1 MIATRFV
8 VYNDLYLSK
17 HLSHLNFYMVLRPE
31 IWSSPLGQTRPTT
44 LYAHQSH
51 LMCRLLSE
59 KKLYCHCIVT
69 SALLRYH
76 VLGVWGPCLYRDWL
90 FWPYSGQLDLFLCVT
105 ISTDPCDCVSVLLNK
120 TDWCCS
126 IKICVPSSRRDE
138 IWQFLQLDENCI
150 LTRATTIMISV
161 NFPI

>member
-1 MIATRFV
+1 M
-8 VYNDLYLSK
+8 LSTGDQSYK
-17 HLSHLNFYMVLRPE
+17 ILTIRAELNHSNIQMESVESPHFISFTTSNHLHHQSSSENFK
-31 IWSSPLGQTRPTT
+31 WS
-44 LYAHQSH
+44 HQSH

-90 FWPYSGQLDLFLCVT
+90 FWPSGQLDLFLCVT

-138 IWQFLQLDENCI
+138 I
-150 LTRATTIMISV
+150 
-161 NFPI
+161 

>member
-1 MIATRFV
+1 MLWAKLHTRCLVTWTVFMF
-8 VYNDLYLSK
+8 NQE
-17 HLSHLNFYMVLRPE
+17 NFTPDRKNLHRNHRRWQMR
-31 IWSSPLGQTRPTT
+31 
-44 LYAHQSH
+44 YAHQSH

-76 VLGVWGPCLYRDWL
+76 VLGVCGPCLYRDWL
-90 FWPYSGQLDLFLCVT
+90 FWPSGQLDLFLCVT

-126 IKICVPSSRRDE
+126 IKICVTSSRRDE
-138 IWQFLQLDENCI
+138 KWQFLQLDENCI
-150 LTRATTIMISV
+150 LTRATTIMISI
-161 NFPI
+161 NFSI